1 MAIVNFVF
9 SLSGAVFL
17 LLFGVRMVRTGI
29 ERTFGASFQRFM
41 TGQTSLL
48 RATALGI
55 GLAVLMQ
62 SSAAVALLTAGFAAS
77 GAVEFA
83 TAVAIVMGGDLGSAL
98 LIRVLSFDL
107 NWLVPVLLTVGGYLF
122 VKTEGK
128 RARQAGRIIMGL
140 AFILI
145 SLQFLRGTMEPIR
158 DSDLLPSIS
167 GYLAKDYVTAFIV
180 GALLAFVMHSSVA
193 AVLMFVALVQI
204 DVLPFSVGLSLIL
217 GANLGSAIIPVWLT
231 KEMNAKARRV
241 SLANLTLRGS
251 GAVLALWPTQALFT
265 VYWVP
270 ESPPAL
276 MLIMFHILFN
286 AMLVLI
292 SLPIAVPLGKLL
304 TVSDSEGDVSSTENE
319 MAMRTPSALANK
331 IASSPAVALADLKK
345 ELLHM
350 SEVVD
355 LMFRS
360 VPTLYQE
367 PDKELIRQIRERK
380 RDVNQSLALIR
391 DYVAAIPVDQFTKQE
406 AKAARSMMEYALRL
420 ERAGDICAFQ
430 ISRLAGEIRDR
441 TLTFSKQGWIELVD
455 MHQAILANLGLAS
468 NVLISDDLE
477 SARLL
482 SLEKTEIKRVEYRSR
497 KRHLKRLQSGN
508 IDSYDS
514 SDVHLETIRAFREF
528 NGHIAAVAY
537 PVLYRHGQ
545 LLETRLVAE
554 VGLGTQPD

>member
-1 MAIVNFVF
+1 MAIVNFLF

-29 ERTFGASFQRFM
+29 ERSFGASFQRFL
-41 TGQTSLL
+41 TAQTNLL
-48 RATALGI
+48 SATALGI

-77 GAVEFA
+77 GAVEFS

-107 NWLVPVLLTVGGYLF
+107 AWLVPILLTVGGYLF

-128 RARQAGRIIMGL
+128 RGRQAGRIIMGL

-145 SLQFLRGTMEPIR
+145 SLQFLRETMDPIR

-167 GYLAKDYVTAFIV
+167 GFLAKDFVTAFIV
-180 GALLAFVMHSSVA
+180 GGVLAFVMHSSVA

-231 KEMNAKARRV
+231 KDMNAKARRV
-241 SLANLTLRGS
+241 PLANLILRGS
-251 GAVLALWPTQALFT
+251 GAVLALLPAQALF
-265 VYWVP
+265 VAYWVA
-270 ESPPAL
+270 ESPQAH

-286 AMLVLI
+286 AVLVLI
-292 SLPIAVPLGKLL
+292 SLPIAGSFGKLL
-304 TVSDSEGDVSSTENE
+304 TVSESPDDMPNTENE
-319 MAMRTPSALANK
+319 ISMRTPSALANK
-331 IASSPAVALADLKK
+331 TVSSPAVALADLKK

-355 LMFRS
+355 IMFRS
-360 VPTLYQE
+360 VPTLYQT
-367 PDKELIRQIRERK
+367 PDKVLTRQIREK
-380 RDVNQSLALIR
+380 DRDVNQSLALIR

-430 ISRLAGEIRDR
+430 ISRLADEIRDR
-441 TLTFSKQGWIELVD
+441 SLTFSSQGWGELVD

-497 KRHLKRLQSGN
+497 KRHLKRLQNGN
-508 IDSYDS
+508 TDSYES

-545 LLETRLVAE
+545 LLETRLVME
-554 VGLGTQPD
+554 DSEGI